1 MTGKRAKLDDAT
13 LADLFDKAASFY
25 LYSGAKSSD
34 YALQET
40 IVAAVASR
48 IGKSAVLRTD
58 EVAENLADIL
68 TLDDDAL
75 PATRGH
81 IIQALAKAATAPDAT
96 PDTLRVAVYSL
107 RETALSQ
114 PTLAEQADKALKAI
128 AVAHPQGWQKYYNLA
143 AQDWDKARREDQEQ
157 DLSLDL
163 MRREIT
169 LKLAGPGA

>member
-13 LADLFDKAASFY
+13 LADLFDKAATFY
-25 LYSGAKSSD
+25 LYSGVTRSD

-58 EVAENLADIL
+58 GVTQKLADTL

-75 PATRGH
+75 PATRRH
-81 IIQALAKAATAPDAT
+81 IIQALAKAATAPDAS

-107 RETALSQ
+107 RETGLSNPAL
-114 PTLAEQADKALKAI
+114 AKQADKALKVI
-128 AVAHPQGWQKYYNLA
+128 ATAHPQGWQKYFNLA
-143 AQDWDKARREDQEQ
+143 AEDWDKSVREGQER
-157 DLSLDL
+157 DLTLDL
-163 MRREIT
+163 MRREIS
-169 LKLAGPGA
+169 LKLAAPGA